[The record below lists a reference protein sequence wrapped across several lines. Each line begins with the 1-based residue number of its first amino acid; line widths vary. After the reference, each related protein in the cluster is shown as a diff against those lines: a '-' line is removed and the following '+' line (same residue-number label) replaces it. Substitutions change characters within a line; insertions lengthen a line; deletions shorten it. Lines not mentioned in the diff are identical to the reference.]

1 MPRWIIPF
9 YYKFARFKF
18 IFLNLTA
25 RNFSDVNSILKA
37 VENGDVD
44 GALIDRL
51 TAARLDELSDPSSVL
66 VVKDIIPKPSTYG
79 IFLTGDAVKL
89 HKKFRQYLQNN
100 AGFVTGQIKN
110 YTQPLKVRIRSI
122 DIIAI
127 TATTI
132 MITVITIIT
141 IIIITIITIIIISN

>member
-1 MPRWIIPF
+1 
-9 YYKFARFKF
+9 
-18 IFLNLTA
+18 
-25 RNFSDVNSILKA
+25 
-37 VENGDVD
+37 
-44 GALIDRL
+44 LIDRL